1 MIKWSHAENKVHDQV
16 SPCTW
21 EHLSLLAEVG
31 QRYWCRLQHRYFA
44 ARNTGQI
51 SSWIWWL
58 AAFWKRFPHT
68 SRSLIVPIGPELR
81 VTSGD
86 LKKRQRRDEKMQ
98 WYWLFFTLW
107 VFLNQLWI
115 ALPSWFINNTHLQK
129 MAKQSLCKRR
139 NTAQW
144 NNTLNSRLEHTHRST
159 VYKKSPDIYSKN
171 GRLQ

>member
-1 MIKWSHAENKVHDQV
+1 MVHTSDKMISCWEQSAWPGFSLYVLIWS
-16 SPCTW
+16 TW

-31 QRYWCRLQHRYFA
+31 QRSWCRLQHRYFA

-86 LKKRQRRDEKMQ
+86 LKKRQGRDEKMQ

-107 VFLNQLWI
+107 VFLNQLSI
-115 ALPSWFINNTHLQK
+115 ALPSWFINNTHTLTE
-129 MAKQSLCKRR
+129 S
-139 NTAQW
+139 AQ
-144 NNTLNSRLEHTHRST
+144 TKLM
-159 VYKKSPDIYSKN
+159 
-171 GRLQ
+171 